1 MVLQMYV
8 ILPDFM
14 LELILVMEM
23 STFILPKVYV
33 IRKCNVKDSGI
44 SEFALFTI

>member
-1 MVLQMYV
+1 MYV

-23 STFILPKVYV
+23 STFILREVYV
-33 IRKCNVKDSGI
+33 PVIHNCNVKDSGI